1 MISRICEDY
10 NIGPVASV
18 KIADGVLLQEQE
30 GDAFLVHLD
39 SGRFFGLNRTGLIVW
54 KALESGDDPLA
65 VVATRWPDVD
75 ATTRRRDVDT
85 LVAALLRAGLA
96 TRTDTAV

>member
-1 MISRICEDY
+1 MCEDY
-10 NIGPVASV
+10 NIGPVAGV
-18 KIADGVLLQEQE
+18 KIAEGVLLQEQA

-54 KALESGDDPLA
+54 RALERGDNPLA
-65 VVATRWPDVD
+65 AVEASWPDVD
-75 ATTRRRDVDT
+75 ATTRRRDVDA